1 MIKLKLTVKEFKAL
15 SSYLQ
20 ACITILRQEINS
32 GGDLMLIR
40 EHEKLRSTI
49 ILWDTGS
56 REGNIMKVAIRNAQI
71 ALFEKLQLRLINSSV
86 RSSKQRS
93 IGIQKIEGALMLEF
107 MHRAIPI
114 AANNYITLVVR
125 DVCAPII
132 LKNLI

>member
-15 SSYLQ
+15 SAYLQ
-20 ACITILRQEINS
+20 VCITILRQEINS
-32 GGDLMLIR
+32 GGELMLIR
-40 EHEKLRSTI
+40 EQEQLNSTV

-71 ALFEKLQLRLINSSV
+71 ALFEKLQLRLINLSV
-86 RSSKQRS
+86 RNSKTRS
-93 IGIQKIEGALMLEF
+93 MGIQKIEGALILEF

-114 AANNYITLVVR
+114 AANNYITLVIR
-125 DVCAPII
+125 DICAPVI